1 VARARTLA
9 ASGPEHGRVAH
20 ATPLAHDIRRLE
32 ELTLNAWPSLRQVV
46 HDGWILRFSDGY
58 TGRANSVQPLY
69 EGALGLDDK
78 VRFCEQ
84 QYSRLGMSTLFKLT
98 NAAQP
103 RELDAALESRGYR
116 AFNLTSVQVAELRDQ
131 PDDLK
136 AGLSTSE
143 NPTEA
148 WITSF
153 AAFRSLPEGHVRT
166 LRGVLANIALP
177 ARFVTASEA
186 GEVVACGM
194 GVAEPPWVGLFDIG
208 TRPDRRRRGH
218 AMAVVR
224 SILGWARGTGATR
237 AYLQVM
243 LENTPATALYAKLGF
258 AETYRYW
265 YRSKRV

>member
-1 VARARTLA
+1 
-9 ASGPEHGRVAH
+9 
-20 ATPLAHDIRRLE
+20 LAHDIRRLE
-32 ELTLNAWPSLRQVV
+32 ELTLNAWPSLRLVV

-69 EGALGLDDK
+69 EGALGLDEK
-78 VRFCEQ
+78 IRFCEQ

-98 NAAQP
+98 DAAQP

-116 AFNLTSVQVAELRDQ
+116 AFNLTSVQVAELGEQ
-131 PDDLK
+131 ADDLP
-136 AGLSTSE
+136 AHICASDRPSE
-143 NPTEA
+143 S

-153 AAFRSLPEGHVRT
+153 AGFRSLPEGHVRT

-177 ARFVTASEA
+177 ARFVTVGEA
-186 GEVVACGM
+186 GEFVACGM

-224 SILGWARGTGATR
+224 SILGWARGAGATR

-243 LENTPATALYAKLGF
+243 LENMPATMLYAKLGF
-258 AETYRYW
+258 AEAYRYW
-265 YRSKRV
+265 YRSKHV

>member
-1 VARARTLA
+1 VSFRL
-9 ASGPEHGRVAH
+9 EHGRVAH
-20 ATPLAHDIRRLE
+20 ATSLTHDIRRLE

-58 TGRANSVQPLY
+58 TGRSNSVQPLY

-78 VRFCEQ
+78 IRFCEQ

-98 NAAQP
+98 DAAQP

-116 AFNLTSVQVAELRDQ
+116 AFRLTSVQVAELDGPTDELPAHVSASDR
-131 PDDLK
+131 
-136 AGLSTSE
+136 
-143 NPTEA
+143 PTES
-148 WITSF
+148 WVTSF
-153 AAFRSLPEGHVRT
+153 ASFRSLPEGHVRA
-166 LRGVLANIALP
+166 LRAILANIALP
-177 ARFVTASEA
+177 AEFVTASEA

-208 TRPDRRRRGH
+208 TRLDRRRRGH

-224 SILGWARGTGATR
+224 SILRWARGVGATR

-243 LENTPATALYAKLGF
+243 LDNTPATSLYAKLGF
-258 AETYRYW
+258 AEAYRYW